1 MPLAPAIKQELL
13 TTALRGSI
21 VKLPSGRVDDLRKA
35 GVLPDSRSTA
45 ASPETKSPPQV
56 IETTFHRRVG
66 SDDGILVQE
75 GELGTVVAQRMY
87 KMRCECGR
95 SWFELELQ
103 KLVKCPACQRI
114 NLVSVW
120 GSGSIHTS

>member
-1 MPLAPAIKQELL
+1 MPPAPAIKQESRIR
-13 TTALRGSI
+13 APRGSI
-21 VKLPSGRVDDLRKA
+21 VKLPSGRVDEVRKT
-35 GVLPDSRSTA
+35 GVLSDSRGSSA
-45 ASPETKSPPQV
+45 ASETKPPPQP
-56 IETTFHRRVG
+56 IETTFHRRAG
-66 SDDGILVQE
+66 GDDGILVQE
-75 GELGTVVAQRMY
+75 GELGTVMAQRMY

-120 GSGSIHTS
+120 GSSSVQSS